1 MLLKLK
7 SKTNSSLHYCFIEFH
22 LSVVR
27 PSCPHCLRRRSQF
40 AFGLVLPFG
49 KSIAYQAIALFSHK
63 SYAFA
68 GALNCYPLGLWLG
81 RSIIVPICI
90 HRPQSCRLL
99 HDADICRSYSF
110 PSQKEGWSRSKTIV
124 LAYPSLGSS
133 IPECI
138 RLPVMLHRRYLACF
152 LCKINLLCGF
162 RHRKFIYDVTHDIS
176 VRWSKRVHN
185 TCKHS
190 FLITW

>member
-7 SKTNSSLHYCFIEFH
+7 SETNSSLRYCFIGI
-22 LSVVR
+22 S
-27 PSCPHCLRRRSQF
+27 PLR
-40 AFGLVLPFG
+40 LPTELPPLP
-49 KSIAYQAIALFSHK
+49 ATL
-63 SYAFA
+63 
-68 GALNCYPLGLWLG
+68 LTLGLWLG

-99 HDADICRSYSF
+99 HDADIYRSYSF
-110 PSQKEGWSRSKTIV
+110 SSLKEGWSRSKTIV

-185 TCKHS
+185 TCKHP